1 MPGRDSGRFIGARK
15 LDAAHRIVKRA
26 PAQTAVVAGL
36 CGLRRQVDTAAGRL
50 TLQGGAIFRRV
61 RGRDIERFRSP
72 RVTDAGS
79 QDRKSTR
86 LDSSHVKMS
95 YAFFSLEKKNIY
107 K

>member
-1 MPGRDSGRFIGARK
+1 SSEAAAIAAVPPAVVRRNERRSMPGRDSGRFIGARK

-50 TLQGGAIFRRV
+50 TPQGGAIFRRV
-61 RGRDIERFRSP
+61 RGRYIERFRSP

-79 QDRKSTR
+79 Q
-86 LDSSHVKMS
+86 
-95 YAFFSLEKKNIY
+95 
-107 K
+107 